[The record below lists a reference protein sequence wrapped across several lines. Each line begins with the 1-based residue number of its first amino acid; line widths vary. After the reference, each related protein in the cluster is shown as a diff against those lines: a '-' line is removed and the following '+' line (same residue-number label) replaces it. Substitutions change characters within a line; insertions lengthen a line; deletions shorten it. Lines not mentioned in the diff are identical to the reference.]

1 MKIKDIRE
9 KDEAALNA
17 ELVDIR
23 KQLFT
28 LRTQAVT
35 QKIESPAKIKVLKKD
50 VARIQTVLNENKR
63 KSAANATSK

>member
-9 KDEAALNA
+9 KDEAGLNS

-35 QKIESPAKIKVLKKD
+35 QKIESPAKIKELKKS

-63 KSAANATSK
+63 KAATNAASK

>member
-35 QKIESPAKIKVLKKD
+35 QKIESPAKIGQLKKT
-50 VARIQTVLNENKR
+50 VARIKTVMNESKR
-63 KSAANATSK
+63 KAAAASSK

>member
-9 KDEAALNA
+9 KDEAALNN

-28 LRTQAVT
+28 LRTQSVT
-35 QKIESPAKIKVLKKD
+35 QKIESPAKVKELKKS

-63 KSAANATSK
+63 KAAANASSK

>member
-35 QKIESPAKIKVLKKD
+35 QKIESPAKIKELKRS

-63 KSAANATSK
+63 KAANASSK

>member
-1 MKIKDIRE
+1 MKTKDIRE
-9 KDEAALNA
+9 KDEAALQA

-35 QKIESPAKIKVLKKD
+35 QKIESPAKIKVLKRD
-50 VARIQTVLNENKR
+50 VARIHTVLNENKR
-63 KSAANATSK
+63 KAQANAAAK

>member
-28 LRTQAVT
+28 LRTQSVT

-63 KSAANATSK
+63 KANASSK

>member
-35 QKIESPAKIKVLKKD
+35 QKIESPAKVKELKKS
-50 VARIQTVLNENKR
+50 VARIHTVLNENKR
-63 KSAANATSK
+63 KAANASSK